1 MTGHSRRLGEQSS
14 SAQRGRWASP
24 LTMVWTVWSPQRS
37 RKNATVDARS
47 FAHIYLVGRSLLVSH
62 HRGALIRIGSFGPSR
77 LIGSRS
83 VKRHPH
89 IEEQA

>member
-1 MTGHSRRLGEQSS
+1 MKAKREPSYRRQTDTDSRRSRLGFVSDL
-14 SAQRGRWASP
+14 ARIYFRGVAFRQKTTPWLS
-24 LTMVWTVWSPQRS
+24 Q
-37 RKNATVDARS
+37 
-47 FAHIYLVGRSLLVSH
+47 

-83 VKRHPH
+83 VKRHAH

>member
-1 MTGHSRRLGEQSS
+1 MKAKRWPVYHRQATTGSRRLRLGFISDLARIYFRE
-14 SAQRGRWASP
+14 SAFRPNTTPW
-24 LTMVWTVWSPQRS
+24 
-37 RKNATVDARS
+37 
-47 FAHIYLVGRSLLVSH
+47 HSH

-83 VKRHPH
+83 VKRPPH